1 MTLEFR
7 LLVIDDQG
15 VPGQAVDDLTKHLDE
30 QGFSL
35 NVVEVSDPSEE
46 KLRKVAKQNGQKFD
60 LVIVDYYLGH
70 GRYGARVL
78 QKFRTDM
85 RFTEMVFYS
94 ERPEADLHREMWE
107 AGLEGVFVARRSE
120 LDDVLR
126 GIADIVIGKAV
137 DLNHMRGIAM
147 AEVAEIDVVMGST
160 ICGVLRGAKTDTVRE
175 MAGDLERS
183 YLETRARRDR
193 EVVKMLQKEGFVGVV
208 EKGVMFSSHD
218 RWKAICALSELVS
231 GVSAQKERVKNYEE
245 EVLRRRNKLAHMMEG
260 RTEDGR
266 TVLKSDARSGSGERE
281 VDESWMR
288 SFRLKLRE
296 HRDAM
301 QTVCRAI
308 DSQFG
313 GVGGP
318 EKPKKP

>member
-35 NVVEVSDPSEE
+35 DVVEVSDPSEE

-78 QKFRTDM
+78 QEFRTDM

-137 DLNHMRGIAM
+137 DLNYMRGIAM
-147 AEVAEIDVVMGST
+147 AMVAEIDVVMGST
-160 ICGVLRGAKTDTVRE
+160 IGRVLGGSGKGAGRE
-175 MAGDLERS
+175 TAEDLEKT
-183 YLETRARRDR
+183 YLESKARWGY
-193 EVVKMLQKEGFVGVV
+193 EVAKMLRKGGFLGVIK
-208 EKGVMFSSHD
+208 KGSMFTSHD
-218 RWKAICALSELVS
+218 RWKAIRALSKSLS
-231 GVSAQKERVKNYEE
+231 GVSPQQMEKVKNYEE
-245 EVLRRRNKLAHMMEG
+245 EIITQRNRLAHARAE

-266 TVLKSDARSGSGERE
+266 TVLKSDDRAGGERSI
-281 VDESWMR
+281 DEEWMR

-296 HRDAM
+296 HREAM
-301 QTVCRAI
+301 EAVCRAI
-308 DSQFG
+308 EAQFG
-313 GVGGP
+313 GAGGA